1 MVVLSKKDQLR
12 PTGLPSRLPTLTGMR
27 FIAAA
32 MVFFFHVMPENMF
45 SSPEAAG
52 TYGAIFYHGGW
63 AGVGFFFVLSGFV
76 LTWVAKPTEKTTTFY
91 RRRLL
96 KIYPN
101 HFVTF
106 IAAFLLVV
114 FVSNVSVSGGTAAA
128 NFFLLHS
135 WFPDLSVRI
144 SLNDVTWS
152 LSCELLYYL
161 AFPLLYVLVR
171 KIRPERLWMWAT
183 GVAAVAV
190 VGIPLIAT
198 LLPMEPFIPPL
209 GLSESQFWFI
219 LQFPPVRMLEFL
231 FGMILARFVMTG
243 RTLPF
248 GFGGSVALAVAAYA
262 LAPIFPPVFNVVA
275 VLFVPMGLVVA
286 AGAVADVEGRRT
298 WLSSRTLVWLGEIS
312 FAFYLWH
319 RLVLMYGHQAL
330 GAGESWSTPVVFA
343 VLALLFTVSIVL
355 AWLTYSFVERPIMRR
370 FGRSRRQNLAPL
382 PAPEPAR

>member
-1 MVVLSKKDQLR
+1 MVVLSKQTQSS
-12 PTGLPSRLPTLTGMR
+12 PTALPSRLPTLTGMR

-45 SSPEAAG
+45 SSPEAG
-52 TYGAIFYHGGW
+52 STYGAIFYHGGW

-76 LTWVAKPTEKTTTFY
+76 LTWVAKPSDRTTSFW

-106 IAAFLLVV
+106 IAAFLLLT
-114 FVSNVSVSGGTAAA
+114 FVSDISVKGSTAAA
-128 NFFLLHS
+128 NFFLVHS
-135 WFPDLSVRI
+135 WFPQLDVRI

-161 AFPLLYVLVR
+161 AFPLLFVLVKR
-171 KIRPERLWMWAT
+171 IRPDRLWMWAT
-183 GVAAVAV
+183 GVAVTAVLV
-190 VGIPLIAT
+190 IPLVAT

-243 RTLPF
+243 RTLPL
-248 GFGGSVALAVAAYA
+248 GFGGAVALAVAAYA
-262 LAPIFPPVFNVVA
+262 LAPLFPPVFNVVA
-275 VLFVPMGLVVA
+275 VMFVPMGLVVA

-298 WLSSRTLVWLGEIS
+298 LLSSRTLVWLGEVS

-319 RLVLMYGHQAL
+319 RLVLIYGHQAL
-330 GAGESWSTPVVFA
+330 GAGEQWSTPVVIAILVLLFG
-343 VLALLFTVSIVL
+343 VSLAL
-355 AWLTYSFVERPIMRR
+355 AALTYTFVERPIMRR
-370 FGRSRRQNLAPL
+370 FARPRQKTAPQ
-382 PAPEPAR
+382 PIH

>member
-1 MVVLSKKDQLR
+1 MVDLSNKAEIR
-12 PTGLPSRLPTLTGMR
+12 PAAGPSRLPTLTGMR
-27 FIAAA
+27 WIAAV
-32 MVFFFHVMPENMF
+32 MVFFFHVMPEGMF
-45 SSPEAAG
+45 SSPEAAK

-76 LTWVAKPTEKTTTFY
+76 LTWVAQPGERVGSFW

-106 IAAFLLVV
+106 VVAYLLVV
-114 FVSNVSVSGGTAAA
+114 FVSNVSVEPRTAGA
-128 NFFLLHS
+128 NFLLLHA
-135 WFPDLSVRI
+135 WFPSLDVRI

-171 KIRPERLWMWAT
+171 RIRPERLWVWAS
-183 GVAAVAV
+183 GVAGVAMV
-190 VGIPLIAT
+190 VVPLVAL
-198 LLPMEPFIPPL
+198 LLPKEPFIPPL
-209 GLSESQFWFI
+209 GLSYSQFWFI

-243 RTLPF
+243 RKLPF

-262 LAPIFPPVFNVVA
+262 LAPIFPPTFNVVA
-275 VLFVPMGLVVA
+275 VMFVPLGLVVA

-298 WLSSRTLVWLGEIS
+298 WLSGRTMVFLGEIS

-319 RLVLMYGHQAL
+319 RLVLMYGHKWL
-330 GAGESWSTPVVFA
+330 GAGESWSTPVVFL
-343 VLALLFTVSIVL
+343 VMALLFSVALVL
-355 AWLTYSFVERPIMRR
+355 AWATYVLVERPVMRR
-370 FGRSRRQNLAPL
+370 FGRSRRR
-382 PAPEPAR
+382 EPAAVNA